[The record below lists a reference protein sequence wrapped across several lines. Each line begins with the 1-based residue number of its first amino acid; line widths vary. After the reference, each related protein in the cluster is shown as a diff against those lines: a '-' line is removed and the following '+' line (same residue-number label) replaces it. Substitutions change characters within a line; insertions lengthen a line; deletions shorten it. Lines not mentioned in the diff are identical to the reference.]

1 MIMKIQKFLKLC
13 LHCIEHLSFW
23 RDFPKQSIFFKD
35 LNFPA
40 KNVKTQFWYFLTK
53 NSNFLDLSLIFPLNF
68 RAKKGKIRF
77 WFLAMISN
85 FLDFKFEFLCLK
97 SNFDFLPQ
105 NSNLNFR
112 AKNGKNK
119 YFEFY
124 HKIQKISLKYFIDKY
139 LIWIF
144 SLKFTFMIY
153 AI

>member
-1 MIMKIQKFLKLC
+1 MILFDK
-13 LHCIEHLSFW
+13 
-23 RDFPKQSIFFKD
+23 
-35 LNFPA
+35 
-40 KNVKTQFWYFLTK
+40 
-53 NSNFLDLSLIFPLNF
+53 
-68 RAKKGKIRF
+68 
-77 WFLAMISN
+77 
-85 FLDFKFEFLCLK
+85 KFEFLRFEFDFSFEFSRQKRENTILIFGHDFEFLGFEFEFLHQKC
-97 SNFDFLPQ
+97 NFDFLPQ